1 MRRLLS
7 LVVPR
12 PATLSYWRWRI
23 PCSRA
28 ERLVAFRGWHFHQQ
42 RVHRPLRLCEPAGK
56 VPRHHGSVLLFR
68 FQPTTGPRC
77 SDEANTRDRE
87 GLQLGLAADHHVR
100 RKPTVFKQQGDW
112 RQRQLEH
119 GVRRQS
125 RLLSIR
131 HPACARGP
139 REHRPVCIRLS
150 KATVGAFASMR
161 SSTFGKHRFW
171 LAQI

>member
-77 SDEANTRDRE
+77 FDEANARDRE
-87 GLQLGLAADHHVR
+87 GLQLGLAANHHVR
-100 RKPTVFKQQGDW
+100 RKPTVFKQQGDRRH
-112 RQRQLEH
+112 RQHEH
-119 GVRRQS
+119 GFAVRHGCYLS
-125 RLLSIR
+125 VTPPVHGDLVSTELLAYGYLKS
-131 HPACARGP
+131 
-139 REHRPVCIRLS
+139 L
-150 KATVGAFASMR
+150 
-161 SSTFGKHRFW
+161 
-171 LAQI
+171 